1 MSWKSWTLTFFKI
14 VIYMYLLLKNIK
26 TFQYFKFM
34 LKVFF
39 VMIVLFFCSDNGE
52 WRPIN
57 ISCVQEATLC
67 HKQMICSI
75 TSSSQVCSLYMTLPR
90 VLMAISIH
98 IIKRNDG
105 GKNYTQLINRTW
117 LRMNVCMTCE
127 LRSEYEHFIILK
139 IFTYFSY
146 S

>member
-14 VIYMYLLLKNIK
+14 VIYVYLLLKNIK
-26 TFQYFKFM
+26 TFQYFEFM

-39 VMIVLFFCSDNGE
+39 VMIVLFLCSDNGE

-98 IIKRNDG
+98 IIKRNDV

-127 LRSEYEHFIILK
+127 LWSEYEHFIILK
-139 IFTYFSY
+139 ILTYFSY